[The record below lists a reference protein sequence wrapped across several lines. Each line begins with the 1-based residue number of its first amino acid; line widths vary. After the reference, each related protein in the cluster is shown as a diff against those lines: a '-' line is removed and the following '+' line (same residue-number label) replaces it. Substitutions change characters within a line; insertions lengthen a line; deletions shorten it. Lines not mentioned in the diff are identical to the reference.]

1 MPTEPE
7 LLVREASE
15 APLPDSY
22 IIESES
28 PDIDLAVRNLRERG
42 YVILRGCLPKEAVD
56 AVAERTEEM
65 LRQPSVA
72 GVWGYYRA
80 DHQKKV
86 IQPTLLGASVYPV
99 IANERVLDIT
109 EAYLGSKCVLAET
122 NLKADRGMG
131 YVYFPMHT
139 DFAAGWHKSAEHVS
153 PITEEIMKLPLGVG
167 GAIYLHDT
175 SEGAFSYCT
184 GTHKLGAP
192 HGQRLS
198 EYPKA
203 MQDEIVA
210 KKVRLDGRKGDIV
223 LFDDSGFH
231 GPDHPSR
238 ADRTLILVD
247 YYRTDI
253 LGNEQVTPLPIW
265 SCDIGGLSPRQLR
278 VLGADSSFVRP
289 FDRYKWS
296 KIKNSWAFGPISFLI
311 ENAFIGSHLRMK
323 LKSMLSK

>member
-1 MPTEPE
+1 
-7 LLVREASE
+7 
-15 APLPDSY
+15 
-22 IIESES
+22 
-28 PDIDLAVRNLRERG
+28 
-42 YVILRGCLPKEAVD
+42 
-56 AVAERTEEM
+56 M

-99 IANERVLDIT
+99 IVNERVLDIA
-109 EAYLGSKCVLAET
+109 ENYLGSECVLAET
-122 NLKADRGMG
+122 NLKVDRGVG
-131 YVYFPMHT
+131 YVYFPMHS
-139 DFAAGWHKSAEHVS
+139 DFAVGWRKSADHVS
-153 PITEEIMKLPLGVG
+153 PVTEETIKLPLGVG
-167 GAIYLHDT
+167 GAVYLHDT

-184 GTHKLGAP
+184 GTHKLRAP

-198 EYPKA
+198 NYPKE
-203 MQDEIVA
+203 MQDEILA

-238 ADRTLILVD
+238 TDRTVILVD

-253 LGNEQVTPLPIW
+253 LGNQQVTPLPIW

-278 VLGADSSFVRP
+278 VLGADSGYIRP
-289 FDRYKWS
+289 FDRYNWS
-296 KIKNSWAFGPISFLI
+296 KIRNTWAFGPITFLI
-311 ENAFIGSHLRMK
+311 ENAFIGSHIRMK
-323 LKSMLSK
+323 IKSMLSK